1 MSETEN
7 ETPIICL
14 NYCMTDTETGFC
26 LTCGRPP
33 IPVAELGLKS
43 GTFNGMSF
51 TIALRSMQMAER
63 GPETA
68 SEVAE
73 DGATPVS
80 PPC

>member
-43 GTFNGMSF
+43 GTFNGISF
-51 TIALRSMQMAER
+51 TVALRSMQMA
-63 GPETA
+63 GGAPEA
-68 SEVAE
+68 LSEV
-73 DGATPVS
+73 DGDRAAPVPS
-80 PPC
+80 A